1 MDNQDHRDISVPLL
15 SYDLYD
21 DQDEVLSD
29 NRDKRQIS
37 EWTKSRKPV
46 DLLLSL
52 SLSTSHPPTH
62 THPNTHTP
70 TVCNV
75 KLVFVQSYGSVNY
88 GKTFIRCT

>member
-52 SLSTSHPPTH
+52 SLSLYITPTH
-62 THPNTHTP
+62 THTPKHSHTHG
-70 TVCNV
+70 
-75 KLVFVQSYGSVNY
+75 L
-88 GKTFIRCT
+88 